1 MPPRTFAM
9 NLKRLRLQRGLTQIE
24 LAKKLKMKQPHLA
37 MLESGAK
44 PNPTLHML
52 RRLAKALK
60 VKLADLLRS

>member
-9 NLKRLRLQRGLTQIE
+9 NLKALRIERGLTQVQ

-44 PNPTLHML
+44 PNPSLDTL
-52 RRLAKALK
+52 RRLAKALRCK
-60 VKLADLLRS
+60 IAELVE